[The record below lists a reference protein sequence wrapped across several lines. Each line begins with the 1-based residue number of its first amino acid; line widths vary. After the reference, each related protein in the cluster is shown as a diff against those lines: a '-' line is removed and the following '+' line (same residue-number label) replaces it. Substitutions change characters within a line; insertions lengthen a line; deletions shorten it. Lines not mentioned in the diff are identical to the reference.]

1 MAKEVKFRNNRPGS
15 GCRAGTIYI
24 YTYRSLEYERGF

>member
-24 YTYRSLEYERGF
+24 YIYIQKFGV